1 MRSDMGTIIQ
11 FPDDFFRY
19 SRDVR
24 PASSQDATV
33 IILPAVRVERHEDPS
48 NDGSDSDS
56 NSGKPSSRSRRR
68 RGSR

>member
-1 MRSDMGTIIQ
+1 MGTIIQ

-24 PASSQDATV
+24 PASGEDATV
-33 IILPAVRVERHEDPS
+33 IILPTVRVERHEDPT

-56 NSGKPSSRSRRR
+56 NSGKPSRSRRR